1 MNLAM
6 PLPTTNYDTPT
17 VDTSSRRGQR
27 QKNDSASQD
36 SKDFGGA
43 LADVADTGASNRDGS
58 QKTKNASATD
68 SNPASA
74 TDAPDDAQGA
84 AQTPSFVDAL
94 TDLLSQA
101 LQSKSGT
108 KTSTADD
115 GKNSTA
121 ASKGDAAAQ
130 EADNTATP
138 APSPG
143 ADLMAMMMA
152 AGLAARPAS
161 PPASQQSA
169 AGTTKSPTLPATA
182 ATATDE
188 TPEVILSKP
197 VLETHLAPVTPTG
210 AGAAQ
215 PGPAS
220 TTPATFA
227 DALVAKANAA
237 KANAQPTTPAA
248 NLNAPPPP
256 STSNGAPQSDAQSG
270 GNSAGQELSSS
281 AAAALQ
287 QTAAHN
293 LTPAQS
299 AIRSIAA
306 AVGELANQPAS
317 SVQVP
322 DPNAQQPA
330 VAPARTMTLQMS
342 PPDLGTVDIRLH
354 VTGDSL
360 DVQLKLSNS
369 ETLGMVHRDREALS
383 AALQDQ
389 NYKLNSLVIQD
400 GGASASSGG
409 QNAAAQGGGSAS
421 YSRQDPDSGRASQNN
436 GQAGGQRSQ
445 QDDSGSGRQRSGPE
459 RRPTSGGDL
468 RSGGL
473 FI

>member
-6 PLPTTNYDTPT
+6 PLPTTNYDTHT

-27 QKNDSASQD
+27 QNNDNS
-36 SKDFGGA
+36 SKDPHDFGGA
-43 LADVADTGASNRDGS
+43 LADVADPGTSNRDAS

-68 SNPASA
+68 STPATGNPAP
-74 TDAPDDAQGA
+74 DAPQAA
-84 AQTPSFVDAL
+84 AQNPTFVNAL

-108 KTSTADD
+108 KAPTSDG
-115 GKNSTA
+115 GKNGAST
-121 ASKGDAAAQ
+121 SKGDAAGKQ
-130 EADNTATP
+130 ADDTAAP
-138 APSPG
+138 APG

-152 AGLAARPAS
+152 AGLAPRPATS
-161 PPASQQSA
+161 AAPQQSA
-169 AGTTKSPTLPATA
+169 ASTAKSPTLPAA
-182 ATATDE
+182 AASATDE

-197 VLETHLAPVTPTG
+197 VVETHLAPVTPATG

-215 PGPAS
+215 TGAGSSGPAS
-220 TTPATFA
+220 FA
-227 DALVAKANAA
+227 DALAAKANAA
-237 KANAQPTTPAA
+237 KANAQATTPAT
-248 NLNAPPPP
+248 NL
-256 STSNGAPQSDAQSG
+256 SAPQPSPTSSGAQQSATQSG
-270 GNSAGQELSSS
+270 GDKAGQELSSS

-287 QTAAHN
+287 QAAAHN

-317 SVQVP
+317 PVQVP
-322 DPNAQQPA
+322 DANAQPA

-383 AALQDQ
+383 TALQDQ

-421 YSRQDPDSGRASQNN
+421 YSRPDQDSGRASQNN
-436 GQAGGQRSQ
+436 GQGGGQRPQ
-445 QDDSGSGRQRSGPE
+445 PDDSGSGRPRSGPE
-459 RRPTSGGDL
+459 RRPSSGGDL